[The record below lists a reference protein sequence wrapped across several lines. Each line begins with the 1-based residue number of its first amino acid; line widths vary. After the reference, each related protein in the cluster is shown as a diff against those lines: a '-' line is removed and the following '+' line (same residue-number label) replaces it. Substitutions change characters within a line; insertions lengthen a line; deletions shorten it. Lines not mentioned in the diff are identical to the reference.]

1 MLEVKEIPMSGQF
14 SVVFDTGEDV
24 FSSTYKH
31 EDGDLYFLNVNRE
44 LSEFEWVQID
54 FDEAMDSLI
63 EQLEIK
69 HSYNDME
76 ERYWFYDGEERYWF
90 YDGE

>member
-31 EDGDLYFLNVNRE
+31 QEGDLYFLNVNRE

-54 FDEAMDSLI
+54 FDQAMDSFKWYGERMKI
-63 EQLEIK
+63 FIK
-69 HSYNDME
+69 E
-76 ERYWFYDGEERYWF
+76 LTLQ
-90 YDGE
+90 

>member
-1 MLEVKEIPMSGQF
+1 MLEVKEIPMSGKF

-54 FDEAMDSLI
+54 FDEAMESF
-63 EQLEIK
+63 K
-69 HSYNDME
+69 WHG
-76 ERYWFYDGEERYWF
+76 ERMKIFVKELTLQ
-90 YDGE
+90 

>member
-1 MLEVKEIPMSGQF
+1 MLEVKEIPMNGQF

-54 FDEAMDSLI
+54 FDKAMDSF
-63 EQLEIK
+63 EW
-69 HSYNDME
+69 YG
-76 ERYWFYDGEERYWF
+76 ERMKIFVKELTLQ
-90 YDGE
+90 

>member
-44 LSEFEWVQID
+44 LSEFELVQID
-54 FDEAMDSLI
+54 FDEAMDSFKWHGERMKI
-63 EQLEIK
+63 FVKEITLQ
-69 HSYNDME
+69 
-76 ERYWFYDGEERYWF
+76 
-90 YDGE
+90 

>member
-31 EDGDLYFLNVNRE
+31 KEGNLYFLNVNRE

-54 FDEAMDSLI
+54 FDEAMDSFKWHGERMKI
-63 EQLEIK
+63 FVKEITLQ
-69 HSYNDME
+69 
-76 ERYWFYDGEERYWF
+76 
-90 YDGE
+90 

>member
-1 MLEVKEIPMSGQF
+1 MKQVDDIPVSGQF

-24 FSSTYKH
+24 FSSTYKN

-54 FDEAMDSLI
+54 FDEAMDSF
-63 EQLEIK
+63 K
-69 HSYNDME
+69 WHG
-76 ERYWFYDGEERYWF
+76 ERMKIFVKETTLK
-90 YDGE
+90 

>member
-1 MLEVKEIPMSGQF
+1 MLEVNEIPMSGQF

-54 FDEAMDSLI
+54 FDEAMDSF
-63 EQLEIK
+63 K
-69 HSYNDME
+69 WHG
-76 ERYWFYDGEERYWF
+76 ERMKIFVKELTLQ
-90 YDGE
+90 

>member
-31 EDGDLYFLNVNRE
+31 DDGDLYFLNVNRE
-44 LSEFEWVQID
+44 LSEFEWGKID
-54 FDEAMDSLI
+54 FDQAMDSF
-63 EQLEIK
+63 K
-69 HSYNDME
+69 WHG
-76 ERYWFYDGEERYWF
+76 ERMKIFVKELTLQ
-90 YDGE
+90 

>member
-1 MLEVKEIPMSGQF
+1 MLEVKEIPMCGQF

-31 EDGDLYFLNVNRE
+31 QEGDLYFLNVNRE

-54 FDEAMDSLI
+54 FDEAMDSFKWHGERMKI
-63 EQLEIK
+63 FVKEITLQ
-69 HSYNDME
+69 
-76 ERYWFYDGEERYWF
+76 
-90 YDGE
+90 

>member
-24 FSSTYKH
+24 FSSTYKN
-31 EDGDLYFLNVNRE
+31 EGGDLYFLNVNRE

-54 FDEAMDSLI
+54 FDEAMDSF
-63 EQLEIK
+63 K
-69 HSYNDME
+69 WHG
-76 ERYWFYDGEERYWF
+76 ERMKIFVKETTLQ
-90 YDGE
+90 

>member
-31 EDGDLYFLNVNRE
+31 QEGDLYFLNVNRE

-54 FDEAMDSLI
+54 FDEAMDSFRWHGERMKI
-63 EQLEIK
+63 FVKEITLQ
-69 HSYNDME
+69 
-76 ERYWFYDGEERYWF
+76 
-90 YDGE
+90 

>member
-14 SVVFDTGEDV
+14 SIVFDTGEDV

-31 EDGDLYFLNVNRE
+31 QEGDLYFLNVNRE

-54 FDEAMDSLI
+54 FDEAMDSFKWHGERMKI
-63 EQLEIK
+63 FVKEITLQ
-69 HSYNDME
+69 
-76 ERYWFYDGEERYWF
+76 
-90 YDGE
+90 

>member
-31 EDGDLYFLNVNRE
+31 QEGDLYFLNVNRE

-54 FDEAMDSLI
+54 FDEAMESF
-63 EQLEIK
+63 K
-69 HSYNDME
+69 WHG
-76 ERYWFYDGEERYWF
+76 ERMKIFVKELTLQ
-90 YDGE
+90 

>member
-1 MLEVKEIPMSGQF
+1 MIQVDDIPVSGQF
-14 SVVFDTGEDV
+14 SVVFDTWEDV

-54 FDEAMDSLI
+54 FVEAMDSFKWHGDRMKIFVKETTL
-63 EQLEIK
+63 Q
-69 HSYNDME
+69 
-76 ERYWFYDGEERYWF
+76 
-90 YDGE
+90 

>member
-24 FSSTYKH
+24 FSSTYKN

-54 FDEAMDSLI
+54 FDEAMDSF
-63 EQLEIK
+63 K
-69 HSYNDME
+69 WHG
-76 ERYWFYDGEERYWF
+76 ERMKIFVKELTLQ
-90 YDGE
+90 

>member
-1 MLEVKEIPMSGQF
+1 MLEGKDIPMSGQF

-54 FDEAMDSLI
+54 FDEAMDSF
-63 EQLEIK
+63 K
-69 HSYNDME
+69 WHG
-76 ERYWFYDGEERYWF
+76 ERMKIFVKELTLQ
-90 YDGE
+90 

>member
-31 EDGDLYFLNVNRE
+31 EEGDLYFLNVNRE

-54 FDEAMDSLI
+54 FDEAMDSFRWHGERMKI
-63 EQLEIK
+63 FVKEITLQ
-69 HSYNDME
+69 
-76 ERYWFYDGEERYWF
+76 
-90 YDGE
+90 

>member
-31 EDGDLYFLNVNRE
+31 QDGDLYFLNVNRE

-54 FDEAMDSLI
+54 FDEAMDSFRW
-63 EQLEIK
+63 
-69 HSYNDME
+69 HG
-76 ERYWFYDGEERYWF
+76 ERMKIFVKELTLQ
-90 YDGE
+90 

>member
-1 MLEVKEIPMSGQF
+1 MLEVKEIPMIGQF

-24 FSSTYKH
+24 FSTTYKH

-54 FDEAMDSLI
+54 FDEAMESF
-63 EQLEIK
+63 K
-69 HSYNDME
+69 WHG
-76 ERYWFYDGEERYWF
+76 ERMKIFVKELTLQ
-90 YDGE
+90 

>member
-1 MLEVKEIPMSGQF
+1 MLEVKEIQMSGQF

-54 FDEAMDSLI
+54 FDQAMDSF
-63 EQLEIK
+63 K
-69 HSYNDME
+69 WHG
-76 ERYWFYDGEERYWF
+76 ERMKIFVKELTLQ
-90 YDGE
+90 

>member
-31 EDGDLYFLNVNRE
+31 QEGDLYFLNVNRE
-44 LSEFEWVQID
+44 MSEFEWVQID
-54 FDEAMDSLI
+54 FDEAMDSFKWHGERMKI
-63 EQLEIK
+63 FVKEITLQ
-69 HSYNDME
+69 
-76 ERYWFYDGEERYWF
+76 
-90 YDGE
+90 

>member
-31 EDGDLYFLNVNRE
+31 DGGELYFLNVNRE

-54 FDEAMDSLI
+54 FDEAMESF
-63 EQLEIK
+63 K
-69 HSYNDME
+69 WHG
-76 ERYWFYDGEERYWF
+76 ERMKIFVKELTLQ
-90 YDGE
+90 

>member
-1 MLEVKEIPMSGQF
+1 MLEVKEIPTSGQF

-31 EDGDLYFLNVNRE
+31 EEGDLYFLNVNRE

-54 FDEAMDSLI
+54 FDEAMDSFKWHGERMKI
-63 EQLEIK
+63 FVKEITLQ
-69 HSYNDME
+69 
-76 ERYWFYDGEERYWF
+76 
-90 YDGE
+90 

>member
-14 SVVFDTGEDV
+14 SVVFDTGGDV

-31 EDGDLYFLNVNRE
+31 QDGDLYFPNVNRE

-54 FDEAMDSLI
+54 FDEAMGSFKWHGERMKI
-63 EQLEIK
+63 FVKEITLQ
-69 HSYNDME
+69 
-76 ERYWFYDGEERYWF
+76 
-90 YDGE
+90 

>member
-1 MLEVKEIPMSGQF
+1 MLEVKEIPMTGQF

-31 EDGDLYFLNVNRE
+31 DDGDLYFLNVNRE

-54 FDEAMDSLI
+54 FEQAMESFKWHGERMKI
-63 EQLEIK
+63 FIK
-69 HSYNDME
+69 E
-76 ERYWFYDGEERYWF
+76 LTLQ
-90 YDGE
+90 

>member
-24 FSSTYKH
+24 FSSTYKN

-54 FDEAMDSLI
+54 FDEAMDSF
-63 EQLEIK
+63 K
-69 HSYNDME
+69 WHG
-76 ERYWFYDGEERYWF
+76 ERMKIFVKETTLQ
-90 YDGE
+90 

>member
-1 MLEVKEIPMSGQF
+1 MLEVKEIPMIGQF

-54 FDEAMDSLI
+54 FDEAMESF
-63 EQLEIK
+63 K
-69 HSYNDME
+69 WHG
-76 ERYWFYDGEERYWF
+76 ERMKIFVKELTLQ
-90 YDGE
+90 

>member
-1 MLEVKEIPMSGQF
+1 MKQVDEIPITGQF
-14 SVVFDTGEDV
+14 SVVFDNGFDV

-54 FDEAMDSLI
+54 LDQAMDSF
-63 EQLEIK
+63 K
-69 HSYNDME
+69 
-76 ERYWFYDGEERYWF
+76 
-90 YDGE
+90 

>member
-24 FSSTYKH
+24 FSSTYMH
-31 EDGDLYFLNVNRE
+31 EDGNLYFLNVNRE

-54 FDEAMDSLI
+54 FDEAMDSFKWHGDRMKIFVKETTL
-63 EQLEIK
+63 Q
-69 HSYNDME
+69 
-76 ERYWFYDGEERYWF
+76 
-90 YDGE
+90 

>member
-31 EDGDLYFLNVNRE
+31 QEGDLYFLNVNRE

-54 FDEAMDSLI
+54 FDEAMDSF
-63 EQLEIK
+63 K
-69 HSYNDME
+69 WHG
-76 ERYWFYDGEERYWF
+76 ERMKIFVKELTLQ
-90 YDGE
+90 